1 MGWKTSQPKYR
12 QIRLLD
18 DLSADEQNILQLLRN
33 TSALSIDELLIS
45 SNLSSS
51 KLAAILLQLELK
63 QCIRV
68 LPGKRYE
75 ILG

>member
-1 MGWKTSQPKYR
+1 
-12 QIRLLD
+12 
-18 DLSADEQNILQLLRN
+18 
-33 TSALSIDELLIS
+33 LSIDEILIS

-68 LPGKRYE
+68 LPGKRYAM
-75 ILG
+75 LG

>member
-1 MGWKTSQPKYR
+1 MGWKPSQPKYR

-18 DLSADEQNILQLLRN
+18 DLSPDEQNILQLLKN

-68 LPGKRYE
+68 LPGKRYA